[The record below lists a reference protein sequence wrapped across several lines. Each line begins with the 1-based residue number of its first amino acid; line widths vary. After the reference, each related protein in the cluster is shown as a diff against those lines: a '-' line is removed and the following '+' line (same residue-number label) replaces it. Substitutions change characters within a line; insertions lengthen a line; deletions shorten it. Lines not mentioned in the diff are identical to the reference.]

1 MISIHNLS
9 VQYGTVKALKDVSI
23 NIQEKESIVITGP
36 SGCGKSTL
44 ALALCGLIP
53 RSIPAQ
59 LEGQIEI
66 DGMDPLTLSTPEITQ
81 HVGIVFQR
89 PATQLFHLRVD
100 QEVAFGVRNLGL
112 SVDEVRERTEW
123 ALEVTGIQKL
133 RDRRP
138 DEISGGQKQ
147 CVAIAAVLAMRPRV
161 LILDEPTSSLD
172 VPNTRLVMETLKTL
186 RQQHNLTIVLIEHRL
201 AEAVQIASRVIVMDQ
216 GTVFADGNPE
226 SIFTE
231 KEVFWQFGIRRP
243 ALQTSLAW
251 EDLVIPTDT
260 PQTVETPLL
269 TLEGVSAG
277 YHRQAVIQ
285 DIDLKL
291 FPGDFVALVGDN
303 GAGKST
309 LGLVAAGLLKPLA
322 GQVRFSHGKRPRPGL
337 DVAMLFQ
344 NPEDQLLCD
353 TVEDEVAFAPRN
365 FERFDLALHEKIL
378 AETDLVE
385 LCGRR
390 PNLLSVGQQQ
400 RTTLAACLA
409 VTPRLLILDEPT
421 LGQDWGHL
429 QRMMNYLVELNRQ
442 GIAILL
448 ISHDYK
454 LIHRFARRLI
464 VMKEGR
470 ILQRGRVEGSSVG
483 RYSLSEQPEGAIYEI
498 NHA

>member
-9 VQYGTVKALKDVSI
+9 VQYGTVRALKDVSI

-66 DGMDPLTLSTPEITQ
+66 DGMDPLTLSTPEIAQ

-89 PATQLFHLRVD
+89 PATQLFHLRID
-100 QEVAFGVRNLGL
+100 QEVAFGSRNLGL
-112 SVDEVRERTEW
+112 SEDEVKERTEW
-123 ALEVTGIQKL
+123 ALNATGIQKL
-133 RDRRP
+133 RDCRP

-147 CVAIAAVLAMRPRV
+147 CVAIASVLAMRPRI

-172 VPNTRLVMETLKTL
+172 IPNSHLVMETLRTL
-186 RQQHNLTIVLIEHRL
+186 QQQQALTIILIEHRL
-201 AEAVQIASRVIVMDQ
+201 AEVIQIASRVIVMDH

-226 SIFTE
+226 NIFTE
-231 KEVFWQFGIRRP
+231 KEVFRQFGIRRP

-260 PQTVETPLL
+260 PQTVESPLL

-277 YHRQAVIQ
+277 YHRQAVIR
-285 DIDLKL
+285 DINLQV
-291 FPGDFVALVGDN
+291 FPSDFVALVGDN
-303 GAGKST
+303 GVGKST

-322 GQVRFSHGKRPRPGL
+322 GRVRFDHGKRPRPGL
-337 DVAMLFQ
+337 DVSMLFQ

-353 TVEDEVAFAPRN
+353 SVEDEVAFAPHN
-365 FERFDLALHEKIL
+365 FGQSDPALIERIL
-378 AETDLVE
+378 QETDLTVLRE
-385 LCGRR
+385 RR

-400 RTTLAACLA
+400 RTTLAACLSIF
-409 VTPRLLILDEPT
+409 PRLMILDEPT

-429 QRMMNYLVELNRQ
+429 QRMMTYLTDLNRQ

-454 LIHRFARRLI
+454 LIHRFAKRLVI
-464 VMKEGR
+464 MKDGR
-470 ILQRGRVEGSSVG
+470 IFKTGQVESFLNE
-483 RYSLSEQPEGAIYEI
+483 REPHFDKKGAVYEI
-498 NHA
+498 DNA